1 MPSRQE
7 TEALLHRLVGVRA
20 VRIDWADST
29 IERVHVISD
38 GRRPPRGLVRDIVG
52 TLARQCGLT
61 VGSDQVH
68 VVELRPEW
76 LSPPAGRIRLMA
88 VGWREDEGHTRMV
101 CRLAYGDQEE
111 EGQAEDPDGLRAAS
125 LAALAAVEQIVGTR
139 AGLYLADHR
148 VVDTSAGPLV
158 VVVIG
163 SAAGERLSGSAFGDH
178 EMFAAGVR
186 AVLDAVNRQVDR
198 WLRPAGEGG
207 PNGE

>member
-1 MPSRQE
+1 MPSRKE

-38 GRRPPRGLVRDIVG
+38 GRRPPRGLVRDIVS

-61 VGSDQVH
+61 VSPDQVH

-76 LSPPAGRIRLMA
+76 LTPPALRIRLVA
-88 VGWREDEGHTRMV
+88 VGWREEEGHTRMV
-101 CRLAYGDQEE
+101 CRLQYGDQEE
-111 EGQAEDPDGLRAAS
+111 EGEAVDPDGLRAAS
-125 LAALAAVEQIVGTR
+125 LAALAAVERIVGTR
-139 AGLYLADHR
+139 PGLYLVDHR
-148 VVDTSAGPLV
+148 VVDTAAGPLV

-163 SAAGERLSGSAFGDH
+163 SGTGERLSGSAFGDH

-198 WLRPAGEGG
+198 WMRPSADEHR
-207 PNGE
+207 EDS